1 MLLVLPLFPVDLVA
15 LLIVYFC
22 SVDKNTR
29 MFQYYICMAGV
40 LYKKEREVLEF
51 LVQFQN
57 QYGYSPTLT
66 EISKATGHRSNSTV
80 HSLIRSLVEKG
91 YVQKVEGNARVLK
104 VVDTKIN
111 SVMRGNSPSIELP
124 LMGFIAAGRPLE
136 PHTDPNATF
145 QVSAS
150 MLSGQKTAYVLQ
162 VKGESLIEDGILD
175 GDYVVIEKEKEV
187 HQGDIVVALV
197 DDNLATLK
205 KFYTEN
211 DRVVLRPANSTM
223 QPIYPNRLTLQ
234 GRVVGLVRKFL

>member
-1 MLLVLPLFPVDLVA
+1 MP
-15 LLIVYFC
+15 
-22 SVDKNTR
+22 
-29 MFQYYICMAGV
+29 GV

-66 EISKATGHRSNSTV
+66 EIAKATGHKANSTV
-80 HSLIRSLVEKG
+80 HTLIRSLVDKG
-91 YVQKVEGNARVLK
+91 YIQKVEGNARILK
-104 VVDTKIN
+104 VIDQKIA

-150 MLSGQKTAYVLQ
+150 MLSGEKTAFVLQ
-162 VKGESLIEDGILD
+162 VKGESLIEDGVLD
-175 GDYVVIEKEKEV
+175 GDYVIIEKDKEV
-187 HQGDIVVALV
+187 HNGDIVVALV

-205 KFYTEN
+205 KFYKEAG
-211 DRVVLRPANSTM
+211 RVILRPANSTM
-223 QPIYPNRLTLQ
+223 DPIYPTRLIIQ
-234 GRVVGLVRKFL
+234 GRVVGLVRKFV

>member
-1 MLLVLPLFPVDLVA
+1 
-15 LLIVYFC
+15 
-22 SVDKNTR
+22 
-29 MFQYYICMAGV
+29 MAGV

-57 QYGYSPTLT
+57 QNGYSPTLT

-91 YVQKVEGNARVLK
+91 YVQKVDGNSRVLK
-104 VVDTKIN
+104 VIDQKIAAVMSGN
-111 SVMRGNSPSIELP
+111 KQSVELP

-150 MLSGQKTAYVLQ
+150 MLSGEKTAYVLQ
-162 VKGESLIEDGILD
+162 VKGESMIEDGIFD
-175 GDYVVIEKEKEV
+175 GDYVVIEKDREV
-187 HQGDIVVALV
+187 RNGDIVVALV

-205 KFYTEN
+205 KFYKE
-211 DRVVLRPANSTM
+211 DGRVVLKPANSAM
-223 QPIYPNRLTLQ
+223 QPIYPNRITIQ
-234 GRVVGLVRKFL
+234 GKCVGLVRKF